1 MAIKP
6 LFNHH
11 PADVFLAKPRGDRPI
26 RIHVSRNTLLA
37 LLISIVLHVLV
48 LWLVFP
54 KITIKTAPKP
64 TAIEVSLAPKKTA
77 PVPEPIPVQSEV
89 TPEPQKPVPNKKV
102 IAQKPA
108 NKTSKPKVSDFSVP
122 KTMTAPLPS
131 PQQEPVPAKP
141 APRPSNEAPTD
152 MAEYIAQQRAKR
164 DLSELDASRQNAA
177 AAAAEQDPSEEAKR
191 DARIKNN
198 FNNGTNGIFEIINL
212 SSNSASFSFLGW
224 TSSVSNAHREF
235 FEVEAKNGQ
244 DVRLVMIRRM
254 ITLIR
259 VHYQGDFDWQSQR
272 LGRTIIKSA
281 RAEDSAELE
290 DFLMQEFFG
299 TNYKTKQ

>member
-1 MAIKP
+1 MAIQP

-11 PADVFLAKPRGDRPI
+11 PADVFLAKPRGDRSI
-26 RIHVSRNTLLA
+26 RLHMSRNTLLA

-54 KITIKTAPKP
+54 KINIKTAPKS
-64 TAIEVSLAPKKTA
+64 TTIEVSLAPKKTA
-77 PVPEPIPVQSEV
+77 PVLEPVPVQPEV
-89 TPEPQKPVPNKKV
+89 KPAPQKTEPNKKV
-102 IAQKPA
+102 IAQKPP
-108 NKTSKPKVSDFSVP
+108 NKPSKPKASDFSVP
-122 KTMTAPLPS
+122 KAMTTPLPNLQQVPTTPKPAPLPS
-131 PQQEPVPAKP
+131 
-141 APRPSNEAPTD
+141 NDAPTD
-152 MAEYIAQQRAKR
+152 MASYIAQQRAKR
-164 DLSELDASRQNAA
+164 ESSELDAAHQNAV
-177 AAAAEQDPSEEAKR
+177 AAAAEQGPSEEAKR
-191 DARIKNN
+191 DARIKSN
-198 FNNGTNGIFEIINL
+198 FNNGTNGIFEITNL
-212 SSNSASFSFLGW
+212 SNNNARFSFLGW

-254 ITLIR
+254 IALIR

-299 TNYKTKQ
+299 ANYKTKQ